1 MTSYVQ
7 NPHFRHVC
15 TILVLPLF
23 LVFLKLFCR
32 NLWKSGRKSRWLRL
46 MCIHN
51 SFINLKMRVN
61 LNTCTYVEH
70 ITYQGRRNRGMPPQL
85 DFGRNVNPIPI
96 MREGADQYHARRI
109 ATRPLDFQ
117 TFLRL
122 CIYVELPESSKQQ
135 SLNKPSRSNAPHV
148 RAQHFS
154 SIANQYYLKLPTI
167 HFQKTTQKAVYFPA
181 FNFFCIQIFSSK
193 WMKNN
198 LFTKQV
204 KRGTYNA

>member
-1 MTSYVQ
+1 MCVTCDKVGFANMQWHNGVKYFLNELLHPYTRNNHQLFRGMLLKCGFRKSFIMNDFLQ

-70 ITYQGRRNRGMPPQL
+70 ITYVSGPQEPGDAL
-85 DFGRNVNPIPI
+85 S
-96 MREGADQYHARRI
+96 
-109 ATRPLDFQ
+109 TRFW
-117 TFLRL
+117 
-122 CIYVELPESSKQQ
+122 
-135 SLNKPSRSNAPHV
+135 
-148 RAQHFS
+148 
-154 SIANQYYLKLPTI
+154 
-167 HFQKTTQKAVYFPA
+167 QK
-181 FNFFCIQIFSSK
+181 
-193 WMKNN
+193 
-198 LFTKQV
+198 
-204 KRGTYNA
+204 R